1 MSPYLE
7 EKNVAKPIGIG
18 KSFGT
23 FGELLQG
30 VGTDEQNF
38 LITLPINRYS
48 QVTFES
54 RPDFPDLI
62 VSPSYRLK
70 SRQIALRILQL
81 YDLPIGGVI
90 EINSNIPVG
99 KGLASSSADIVAT
112 ARAID
117 HCFAL
122 HLSREQ
128 MEWFIQEMESTDG
141 VMYDGIVSYYH
152 RAVRLRECLGRVPH
166 LSIVSIDEGG
176 EVDTAEFNKISSSYG
191 AAEKSEY
198 DDLLASISSAIKG
211 HNLKAMGE
219 ISTRSAILNQRLLEK
234 RQMDQVLD
242 ICNAVSGLG
251 IVITHSG
258 TCIGILLDQTD
269 VEYGRQLHKAYDLMS
284 ALHGE
289 VTIFHT
295 NTLRCL

>member
-1 MSPYLE
+1 MSSYLE
-7 EKNVAKPIGIG
+7 RKNLTKSIGVG

-30 VGTDEQNF
+30 VGTDAQNF

-48 QVTFES
+48 NVTFQS
-54 RPDFPDLI
+54 QPSLPHLI
-62 VSPSYRLK
+62 VSPSYRSK
-70 SRQIALRILQL
+70 SRKIALRILQL
-81 YDLPIGGVI
+81 YDLPLGGFI

-117 HCFAL
+117 HCFGLNLTAEQLEAL
-122 HLSREQ
+122 
-128 MEWFIQEMESTDG
+128 IQEIEPTDG

-152 RAVRLRECLGRVPH
+152 RAVRLRESLGPVPN

-176 EVDTAEFNKISSSYG
+176 EVDTTEFNKISRSFS
-191 AAEKSEY
+191 AVEKLEY
-198 DDLLASISSAIKG
+198 DHMLASISAAIKRNDLKAVGKISTQSAI
-211 HNLKAMGE
+211 M
-219 ISTRSAILNQRLLEK
+219 NQRLLEK
-234 RQMDQVLD
+234 KQMERVLD
-242 ICNAVSGLG
+242 ICNEVDGLG

-258 TCIGILLDQTD
+258 TCTGILLDQTD
-269 VEYGRQLHKAYDLMS
+269 VEYCWQLHKAYELMS
-284 ALHGE
+284 LLHGE

-295 NTLRCL
+295 NMEVV

>member
-1 MSPYLE
+1 MSSYLE
-7 EKNVAKPIGIG
+7 ERNVAKPIGIG

-30 VGTDEQNF
+30 VGTDGQNF

-81 YDLPIGGVI
+81 YDLPVGGVI

-117 HCFAL
+117 HCFSL
-122 HLSREQ
+122 NLSAEQ
-128 MEWFIQEMESTDG
+128 IELLVQEIEPTDG

-152 RAVRLRECLGRVPH
+152 RAVRLRECLGPVPQ

-176 EVDTAEFNKISSSYG
+176 EIDTAEFNKISMPFG

-198 DDLLASISSAIKG
+198 DYLLASISSALKG
-211 HNLKAMGE
+211 NNLKAVGG

-242 ICNAVSGLG
+242 ICNAVNGLG

-269 VEYGRQLHKAYDLMS
+269 TEYCRKLHEAYHLMS

-295 NTLRCL
+295 NT